1 MERKG
6 GCRVKKF
13 FPHLN
18 KLMIWV
24 YPENLAKIG
33 LMVEAVDEFCGRGGD
48 GRAGHGTQ

>member
-6 GCRVKKF
+6 GGGRVKF

-24 YPENLAKIG
+24 YPENLVKIG
-33 LMVEAVDEFCGRGGD
+33 LMVEAVDEF
-48 GRAGHGTQ
+48 